1 MKQRIQTLYLFVSFI
16 CFGIFFFSPF
26 GYLITP
32 ELQEIPIKIT
42 ESNFSYHNNALN
54 QDIVLEYSMLP
65 LVILV
70 SLVCFI
76 SFFTIFLYKKRM
88 LQVRLTVFNILLQI
102 GCFGLLFYYLIDISK
117 RLELEYSTGILIILP
132 LISAILCFLAM
143 RAILKDEALVQA
155 SKYFRK

>member
-1 MKQRIQTLYLFVSFI
+1 MIQRIQTLYLFVSFI
-16 CFGIFFFSPF
+16 CFGIFFFSPS

>member
-1 MKQRIQTLYLFVSFI
+1 MIQRIQTLYLFVSFI

-32 ELQEIPIKIT
+32 ELQKIPIKIT